1 MSEWLELASPVPA
14 RSRSP
19 VTGELLQ
26 SSLRAKKILFPDH
39 NIPWD
44 SQISV
49 SIVSP
54 GREPW
59 EIAKIRE
66 THGESV
72 RLDRSAL
79 APNFS

>member
-1 MSEWLELASPVPA
+1 MSEWLELGPA
-14 RSRSP
+14 RSRGP
-19 VTGELLQ
+19 VTGQLLQ
-26 SSLRAKKILFPDH
+26 SSPRAKNVYLVFPDH

-66 THGESV
+66 THG
-72 RLDRSAL
+72 
-79 APNFS
+79 